1 MPVRF
6 LLKEVMAR
14 REVETNR
21 KVTYYSISQD
31 TGISTSTLS
40 NLANNK
46 IKMVGLSVLD
56 RLCEHFN
63 VPVERLMLY
72 IPNKHGGD
80 GGGKGDDTS

>member
-1 MPVRF
+1 MRF

-14 REVETNR
+14 TEVETGQ
-21 KVTYYSISQD
+21 KVTYYSISQE

-56 RLCEHFN
+56 RLCEHFG
-63 VPVERLMLY
+63 VPIDRLLLY
-72 IPNKHGGD
+72 IPDHHGGD
-80 GGGKGDDTS
+80 GQDKEGHAD

>member
-14 REVETNR
+14 KEVEQGQ

-56 RLCEHFN
+56 RLCKYFD
-63 VPVERLMLY
+63 VPIECLMLY
-72 IPNKHGGD
+72 VPDRHGGD
-80 GGGKGDDTS
+80 GDKGDNTN

>member
-1 MPVRF
+1 MRF

-14 REVETNR
+14 TEVETGQ
-21 KVTYYSISQD
+21 KVTYYSISQE

-56 RLCEHFN
+56 RLCEYFN
-63 VPVERLMLY
+63 VPVERLILY
-72 IPNKHGGD
+72 VPNRHGGD
-80 GGGKGDDTS
+80 GDKGKSAI